1 MHQNWET
8 QNIVVTGAASGLGR
22 AICTRFIHLGA
33 SVRGI
38 DINGPGL
45 EELKA
50 VLGKGFIPARC
61 DVSTLGRSG
70 RKSSSSFRQSTFW

>member
-38 DINGPGL
+38 DINRPQL

-61 DVSTLGRSG
+61 DVSIWEEVVE
-70 RKSSSSFRQSTFW
+70 SSSSFRRSTFW